1 MFSHYLFHHFLPGKQ
16 ARFSPFFLS
25 LFITTFNVIVVFMR
39 SSQLS
44 LSRVIVVAVQKPVVK
59 AQV

>member
-1 MFSHYLFHHFLPGKQ
+1 MFSHYHYHHFLPGKQ

-25 LFITTFNVIVVFMR
+25 LFIFIFNVIVGFLR

-59 AQV
+59 A